1 MTGPNSTECNLAI
14 KEENELLREQ
24 DLLRVEVIERME
36 RKQEQL
42 ETEVSQLLL
51 KLQLAFFKEQ
61 NSELI
66 KRMDDFEMSCITDA
80 ENASVMFNTDG

>member
-1 MTGPNSTECNLAI
+1 MAI

-24 DLLRVEVIERME
+24 DLLRVEVIERLE

-42 ETEVSQLLL
+42 ETEVSQKLTIT
-51 KLQLAFFKEQ
+51 LQLAFYKEQ

-66 KRMDDFEMSCITDA
+66 KRMDEFEMSCITDGD
-80 ENASVMFNTDG
+80 NASGLMFNADG